1 MSHSNEPVT
10 QLGTAYH
17 RYGDK
22 PFGIYR
28 RDRLSHMYVIG
39 QTGTGK
45 STLLGNLAA
54 QDAQRKQG
62 FCLIDPHGDLARGL
76 HETIGVEHV
85 YWDVSDADSPYGY
98 NPLTRVPTHLM
109 PLVAS
114 GFIETLKKQWSDSW
128 GARMEHL
135 LRYAVLA
142 LLEQP
147 LADMRDISRLFM
159 ETDFRRNVVARISD
173 PQVRAFWTVEFPKMK
188 YLTAID
194 GVAPINNKLGAFL
207 AHPVVRNA
215 VCTPQEPLRFR
226 RIMDDGQI
234 LIINLAK
241 GQIGNDN
248 ANVLGGLLV
257 SNILNAAFTR
267 HDTAEEQRRPF
278 FLYVDEFH
286 NFTTTAFADVLSESR
301 KYALGLCLSHQHT
314 SQTERAVFDAVV
326 GNVGTM
332 IALRVGA
339 KDAPI
344 MARQFGD
351 IAAEHFVSLP
361 NYHGFIQMMVKG
373 RKIPVFSFQTRPLLP

>member
-1 MSHSNEPVT
+1 MPLFRDSVT
-10 QLGTAYH
+10 HIGQAYH
-17 RYGDK
+17 RYGDQA
-22 PFGIYR
+22 FGIYR
-28 RDRLSHMYVIG
+28 TDRLSHLYLIG

-45 STLLGNLAA
+45 STLLGNLAT
-54 QDAQRKQG
+54 QDAKHSQG
-62 FCLIDPHGDLARGL
+62 FCLIDPHGDLAAQL
-76 HETIGVEHV
+76 HRNLATDHI
-85 YWDVSDADSPYGY
+85 YWDISDPASPYGY
-98 NPLTRVPTHLM
+98 NPLTRVPAHLR

-159 ETDFRRNVVARISD
+159 EAEFRRNVVARITD

-207 AHPVVRNA
+207 AHPIVRNA
-215 VCTPQEPLRFR
+215 VCTPKEPLRFR
-226 RIMDDGQI
+226 RIMDQGQV
-234 LIINLAK
+234 LIVNLAK
-241 GQIGNDN
+241 GRIGNDN

-257 SNILNAAFTR
+257 SNIMNAAFTR
-267 HDTAEEQRRPF
+267 HDTPEQERRPF

-286 NFTTTAFADVLSESR
+286 NFTTTAFADALSESR
-301 KYALGLCLSHQHT
+301 KYALGLCLCHQHT
-314 SQTERAVFDAVV
+314 SQTEQPVFDAVM

-339 KDAPI
+339 KDAPLI
-344 MARQFGD
+344 ARQFGD
-351 IAAEHFVSLP
+351 IAAEHFVTLP
-361 NYHGFIQMMVKG
+361 NYHGFIQMMAKG
-373 RKIPVFSFQTRPLLP
+373 RKIPAFSFQTRPPLP

>member
-1 MSHSNEPVT
+1 MLPSSNTVT
-10 QLGTAYH
+10 QLGTAYS

-28 RDRLSHMYVIG
+28 RDRLNHMYVIG

-45 STLLGNLAA
+45 STFLGNLALQEA
-54 QDAQRKQG
+54 DNKQG
-62 FCLIDPHGDLARGL
+62 FCLIDPHGDLALEL
-76 HETIGVEHV
+76 HQSITAKHV
-85 YWDVSDADSPYGY
+85 YWDVSNPNSPYGY
-98 NPLTRVPTHLM
+98 NPLTRVPPHLI

-135 LRYAVLA
+135 LRYSVLA

-147 LADMRDISRLFM
+147 LADMRDISRLFL
-159 ETDFRRNVVARISD
+159 EADFRRTVVLQITD
-173 PQVRAFWTVEFPKMK
+173 PQVRRFWTAEFTKMK

-207 AHPVVRNA
+207 AHPIIRKA
-215 VCTPQEPLRFR
+215 VCTPDEPLRFR
-226 RIMDDGQI
+226 RIMDQGQI

-241 GQIGNDN
+241 GHIGNDN

-257 SNILNAAFTR
+257 SNIMNAAFTR
-267 HDTAEEQRRPF
+267 NDTPEERREPF

-314 SQTERAVFDAVV
+314 SQTEQSVFDAVA

-332 IALRVGA
+332 VALRVGV

-344 MARQFGD
+344 IARQFGD
-351 IAAEHFVSLP
+351 IAAEHFMSLS
-361 NYHGFIQMMVKG
+361 NYHGFIQMMVEG
-373 RKIPVFSFQTRPLLP
+373 RKMPAFSFQTRPPLR

>member
-1 MSHSNEPVT
+1 MSSFHNPVT

-22 PFGIYR
+22 PFGIYQS
-28 RDRLSHMYVIG
+28 DRQSHIYLIG

-45 STLLGNLAA
+45 STLLGTMATQDAA
-54 QDAQRKQG
+54 QGQG
-62 FCLIDPHGDLARGL
+62 FCLIDPHGDLAL
-76 HETIGVEHV
+76 HLHNNITADHI
-85 YWDVSDADSPYGY
+85 YWNVSDPQSPFGY
-98 NPLTRVPTHLM
+98 NPLTRVPAHLR

-114 GFIETLKKQWSDSW
+114 GFIETLKKQWADSW

-147 LADMRDISRLFM
+147 LADIRDISRLFL
-159 ETDFRRNVVARISD
+159 ETEFRRNLVARISD
-173 PQVRAFWTVEFPKMK
+173 PQVRTFWTVEFPKMK

-207 AHPVVRNA
+207 AHPLVRKA
-215 VCTPQEPLRFR
+215 VCTPKEPLRFR
-226 RIMDDGQI
+226 QIMDDGKI
-234 LIINLAK
+234 LIVNLAK

-257 SNILNAAFTR
+257 SNIMNAAFTR
-267 HDTAEEQRRPF
+267 HDTPEAQRRPF

-286 NFTTTAFADVLSESR
+286 NFTTTAFADMLSESR
-301 KYALGLCLSHQHT
+301 KYALGLCLSQQHS
-314 SQTERAVFDAVV
+314 SQTEPPVFDAVM

-344 MARQFGD
+344 MARQFGN
-351 IAAEHFVSLP
+351 IAAEHFVTLP
-361 NYHGFIQMMVKG
+361 NYHGFIQLFVQG
-373 RKIPVFSFQTRPLLP
+373 RKMPAFSFQTRPPLP